1 MLEWALNA
9 GKAVRN
15 EAIVPQIR
23 ELKEYG
29 SDGTPPVGLA
39 SKVAASAIELGIEPS
54 VTSCIER
61 LAAME
66 TSEQISQLRWT
77 ANEIVN
83 SVLVDEKSLSQRELQ
98 KIMNGLL
105 HLPTMR
111 VRKGSIS
118 DDELIDMI
126 DEIEW
131 KLRNFLASLKAEN
144 KNNL

>member
-1 MLEWALNA
+1 
-9 GKAVRN
+9 
-15 EAIVPQIR
+15 
-23 ELKEYG
+23 
-29 SDGTPPVGLA
+29 
-39 SKVAASAIELGIEPS
+39 
-54 VTSCIER
+54 
-61 LAAME
+61 ME

-83 SVLVDEKSLSQRELQ
+83 SVLVDEKSLSQQELQ